1 MVYPNYYAR
10 RLTAQAGWH
19 RPGYPQAGAWRQGYG
34 ARPGAYGWQAGR
46 QFGARPGYL
55 GARNFAGRY
64 QPRYGVGAQPR
75 WHWLRHIG
83 QGFRGQGLRQ
93 GGYWP
98 QSSGYAGAAASYAP
112 QDSGASAP
120 PAQSLGPQW
129 VSWAQSCL
137 AQAVGSWVPQ
147 NGIMG
152 KATRH
157 AISKFQ
163 KQQQL
168 PATGMLD
175 AATINALQAA
185 CGGQAAA
192 AAGPAAPPPPPP
204 PPPPAPAAP
213 SAPAGDDVAAATAA
227 ASGSGGPPPDG
238 APPDAG
244 GPPPDAPSGELY
256 LGRTRRHRRRWGS
269 GFNFQQPQPQQPP
282 DSDDDSEFFMGGRGR
297 FRGWG
302 GGTGYQQPDED
313 GDGNSNRWQRRRW

>member
-34 ARPGAYGWQAGR
+34 HRQGAYGWQAGR
-46 QFGARPGYL
+46 QFGSRPGYP
-55 GARNFAGRY
+55 GTRNFAGRY
-64 QPRYGVGAQPR
+64 QPRYGVGGQSR

-83 QGFRGQGLRQ
+83 QGMRGQGFRL
-93 GGYWP
+93 GGYPP
-98 QSSGYAGAAASYAP
+98 QPYGYPGAAASYAP
-112 QDSGASAP
+112 QDSAGYAP
-120 PAQSLGPQW
+120 QAQSLGPQW

-137 AQAVGSWVPQ
+137 AQAVGTWVPQ
-147 NGIMG
+147 NGVMG

-185 CGGQAAA
+185 CSGQA
-192 AAGPAAPPPPPP
+192 GAAPSPATAAP

-213 SAPAGDDVAAATAA
+213 PAPAGDDVAAATAA
-227 ASGSGGPPPDG
+227 ASGSGAPPPDA

-244 GPPPDAPSGELY
+244 APAPDAPSGELY
-256 LGRTRRHRRRWGS
+256 LGRGRRHRRRWGS
-269 GFNFQQPQPQQPP
+269 GFNFQQPQPP
-282 DSDDDSEFFMGGRGR
+282 DSDDDSELFMGPGRGR
-297 FRGWG
+297 FRRGWG
-302 GGTGYQQPDED
+302 GGFGNQQPDED
-313 GDGNSNRWQRRRW
+313 SDGDGSRWQRRRW